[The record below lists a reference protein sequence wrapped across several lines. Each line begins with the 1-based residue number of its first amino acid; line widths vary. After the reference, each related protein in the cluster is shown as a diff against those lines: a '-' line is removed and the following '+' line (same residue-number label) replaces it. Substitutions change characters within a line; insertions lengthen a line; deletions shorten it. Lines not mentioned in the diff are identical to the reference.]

1 MLLSFIRVFY
11 LNCRTNV
18 SHNLAIFNLPRLS
31 DGYRK
36 IFNEEETGVD

>member
-11 LNCRTNV
+11 VNCCKNV
-18 SHNLAIFNLPRLS
+18 SHNLTIFNLPRLS

-36 IFNEEETGVD
+36 IFNEEETSVD